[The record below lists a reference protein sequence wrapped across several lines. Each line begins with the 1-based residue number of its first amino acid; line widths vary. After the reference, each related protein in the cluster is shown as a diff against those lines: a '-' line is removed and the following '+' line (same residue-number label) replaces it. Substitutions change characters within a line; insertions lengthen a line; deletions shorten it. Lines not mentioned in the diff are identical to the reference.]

1 MRIKPLGQ
9 VVHSF
14 FLDYLKVQKGLLPT
28 SIRSYRDVIKLFLC
42 FVADKHKHKITN
54 LTIEDITFEDVQQ
67 FLNYLEQVRGNHIRT
82 RNQRLA
88 ALHTFFEY
96 AGRKIPEMLSTC
108 QQVAGIP
115 VKRTSPSETHF
126 LEREHI
132 AQLFASLPS
141 KGHHVFRDRA
151 ILLFLYN
158 TGARVQEVADLRV
171 GNLQLGLQPR
181 VRLHGKGDKWRTCPL
196 WQETVHQLEMLLRQ
210 KGLMTNPENPVFTAG
225 SGRPLTRFGIY
236 KLVRRHTC
244 RLEQSG
250 IVFKGCH
257 ISPHIFRHTAAVHL
271 LEAGVECNVIREWLG
286 HVSLD
291 TTNRYAE
298 INMKAKEAALRI
310 CQPPAS
316 VTGETRRSVIWKED
330 QQLLEWLN
338 SL

>member
-1 MRIKPLGQ
+1 
-9 VVHSF
+9 
-14 FLDYLKVQKGLLPT
+14 
-28 SIRSYRDVIKLFLC
+28 
-42 FVADKHKHKITN
+42 
-54 LTIEDITFEDVQQ
+54 
-67 FLNYLEQVRGNHIRT
+67 
-82 RNQRLA
+82 
-88 ALHTFFEY
+88 
-96 AGRKIPEMLSTC
+96 MLSTC